1 MLSAI
6 QMGGEEMGHCVEIFR
21 GSCLEFLEADLSP
34 KERKGKGENRHRK
47 QRTFQVKLKVVIS
60 TAIR

>member
-1 MLSAI
+1 
-6 QMGGEEMGHCVEIFR
+6 MGHCVEIFR